1 MALLHHS
8 NHAALPGIV
17 HYGQNPHAR
26 NHMTYELF
34 RDFAQQ
40 ARLTILESH
49 TIAWGG
55 IADLDRVSLLVRP
68 S

>member
-1 MALLHHS
+1 
-8 NHAALPGIV
+8 
-17 HYGQNPHAR
+17 
-26 NHMTYELF
+26 MTYELF

-55 IADLDRVSLLVRP
+55 IADLDRVSLLVRR